1 MNKETKIFLDLCVII
16 DHFFNITHNVNTSTL
31 TIDKCLRNK

>member
-16 DHFFNITHNVNTSTL
+16 DRCFSITHDVNTSTL